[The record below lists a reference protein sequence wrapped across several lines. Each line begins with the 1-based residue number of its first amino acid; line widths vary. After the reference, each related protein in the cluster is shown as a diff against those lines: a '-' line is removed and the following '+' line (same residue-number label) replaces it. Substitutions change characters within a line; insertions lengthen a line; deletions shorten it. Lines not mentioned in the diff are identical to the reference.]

1 MWNDC
6 KRDGGENCL
15 GCKKGVHI
23 YLFIAHLSSPTK
35 IVNTLHSETF
45 KYDSEV
51 LQIQWNVPSSVEVC

>member
-1 MWNDC
+1 MIV
-6 KRDGGENCL
+6 
-15 GCKKGVHI
+15 KGMGVELFGVRERGHI

-51 LQIQWNVPSSVEVC
+51 LQIQ